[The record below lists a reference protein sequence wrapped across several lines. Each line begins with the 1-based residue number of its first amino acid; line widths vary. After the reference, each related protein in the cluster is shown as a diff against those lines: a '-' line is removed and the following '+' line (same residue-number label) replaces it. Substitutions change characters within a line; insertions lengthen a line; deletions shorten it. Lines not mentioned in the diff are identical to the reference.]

1 MYMCPGHQARIVS
14 GHVYMSGVPGQDSE
28 RSCIHVSGVAGQD
41 GEWSCIYVSGVPGQ
55 DSERSC
61 IYVSGVPGQDSESS
75 CIYVSG
81 VYILSMFLFFLLDYG
96 AVPTVM
102 FFGVFFRFRQLK
114 I

>member
-1 MYMCPGHQARIVS
+1 
-14 GHVYMSGVPGQDSE
+14 MSGQVPGQDSE
-28 RSCIHVSGVAGQD
+28 RSCK
-41 GEWSCIYVSGVPGQ
+41 YVSGVPGQ

-102 FFGVFFRFRQLK
+102 FLGFFFRFRQLK